1 MKQTFT
7 GTVVS
12 TKMQKTVIVSV
23 ERRFRHPFYK
33 KVIVRHNKL
42 KAHNEDPKIAV
53 GDIVTITETRP
64 LSKEKHFIVVKNTKK
79 TT

>member
-1 MKQTFT
+1 MKKTFK
-7 GTVVS
+7 GIVVS

-42 KAHNEDPKIAV
+42 KAHNELKDIMLGDAVKI
-53 GDIVTITETRP
+53 IETRP
-64 LSKEKHFIVVKNTKK
+64 ISKDKHFMVVEKIKK
-79 TT
+79 